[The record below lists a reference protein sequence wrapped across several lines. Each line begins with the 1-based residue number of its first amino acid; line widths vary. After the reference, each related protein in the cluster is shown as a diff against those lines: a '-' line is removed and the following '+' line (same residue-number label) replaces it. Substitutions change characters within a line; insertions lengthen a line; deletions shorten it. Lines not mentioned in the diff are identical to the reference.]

1 MYKGIYIALSGA
13 TLKHTQL
20 DIISQNLANVNTLG
34 FKRSDVSFKDYL
46 LQNMEAPGA
55 RVMADLS
62 EMETDFSEGEMVKT
76 GNPLDVAL
84 EGRGFISLEG
94 GLYTRRGDLRIDGEG
109 YLATST
115 GARVLGESGP
125 IIVPKGKVEIGP
137 SGEVSVDGVRVGRI
151 KVMDFE
157 DPGGLRKGDEY
168 FFSDQEGVESP
179 AAVKQG
185 YLEASNVDAIRE
197 MTKMIST
204 LREFEAYQKVI
215 TAFDEATSKVTN
227 DMGRL

>member
-20 DIISQNLANVNTLG
+20 DIISQNLANANTLG
-34 FKRSDVSFKDYL
+34 FKRSDISFKDYL
-46 LQNMEAPGA
+46 LQSLEEPGA
-55 RVMADLS
+55 RVMADIS
-62 EMETDFSEGEMVKT
+62 GVATDFSEGELVKT

-94 GLYTRRGDLRIDGEG
+94 GRYTRRGDLKVDEAGH
-109 YLATST
+109 LATAT

-125 IIVPKGKVEIGP
+125 IIVPKGKVEIGS
-137 SGEVSVDGVRVGRI
+137 SGEVSVDGVQVGKI
-151 KVMDFE
+151 KVVDFK
-157 DPGGLRKGDEY
+157 DPGALRKGEEY
-168 FFSDQEGVESP
+168 FYSTEQGVESS
-179 AAVKQG
+179 AGVKQG
-185 YLEASNVDAIRE
+185 YLETSNVDTIRE
-197 MTKMIST
+197 MTRMIST
-204 LREFEAYQKVI
+204 LREFEAFQKAI